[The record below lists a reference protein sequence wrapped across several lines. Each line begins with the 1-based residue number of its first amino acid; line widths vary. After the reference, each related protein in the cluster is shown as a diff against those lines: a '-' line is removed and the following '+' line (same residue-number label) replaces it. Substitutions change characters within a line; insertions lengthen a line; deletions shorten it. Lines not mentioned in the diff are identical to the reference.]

1 VTPPSKH
8 SHAAAQPTTA
18 GRADDLW
25 QLDAFKL
32 AQLIRRGTISSREA
46 TLSCL
51 SRLDATNAHLNAV
64 VHQLRDEALA
74 AADVADKEL
83 RRGGQCGP
91 LHGVPIT
98 IKINVDQRGH
108 PTDNG
113 VPAYRDAIASED
125 NPTVE
130 NLRRGGAVIIGRTN
144 TPCYSM
150 RWFTENEMHGPTLNP
165 WDVTRTPGGSSGG
178 AAAAVAVGIGPIAHG
193 NDIAGSVRY
202 PAFCCGVAGLKP
214 TFGRI
219 PSFNSTATGPAL
231 ISSQLMGVQGPLAR
245 RVCDLRIAFEVMAI
259 PDPRDPRCTLTATP
273 PPPRQPIGVALVPN
287 PGGRG
292 VHAAI
297 GDAVK
302 AAGRA
307 LAAAG
312 YAVEEIDPP
321 GIVEA
326 ADLWAKIAM
335 PDVIAQLDPLI
346 AKNGDGGIRRAIDL
360 WHASFPHYAASDTL
374 TALGQRYDLLRNWQ
388 LFLERHPIV
397 VMPVSTALPFPVG
410 HDLVDATTTAD
421 IIAAQAPMLAVS
433 VLGLPAVSIP
443 TGLCDGVPVGV
454 QIVGGRNRED
464 LCLDAAEVVEAHC
477 PMPTPVDP
485 VR

>member
-1 VTPPSKH
+1 V
-8 SHAAAQPTTA
+8 QPTTA
-18 GRADDLW
+18 SRADELW
-25 QLDAFKL
+25 QRDAVEL
-32 AQLIRRGTISSREA
+32 ARLIRRGTVSSREA

-51 SRLDATNAHLNAV
+51 ARLDATNPHLNAV
-64 VHQLRDEALA
+64 VRQFRDEALDA
-74 AADVADKEL
+74 AGAADAEL
-83 RRGGQCGP
+83 RRGEPCGP

-98 IKINVDQRGH
+98 IKVNVDQRGH
-108 PTDNG
+108 PTDNA

-125 NPTVE
+125 NPLVA

-150 RWFTENEMHGPTLNP
+150 RWFTENELHGPTLNP
-165 WDVTRTPGGSSGG
+165 WDATRTPGGSSGG
-178 AAAAVAVGIGPIAHG
+178 AAAAVAAGIGAIAHG

-202 PAFCCGVAGLKP
+202 PAFCCGIAGLKP

-219 PSFNSTATGPAL
+219 PSFNGTATSPAT
-231 ISSQLMGVQGPLAR
+231 ISSQLMAVQGPLAR
-245 RVCDLRIAFEVMAI
+245 RVGDLRVAFDVMAV
-259 PDPRDPRCTLTATP
+259 PDPRDPRCVVTATP
-273 PPPRQPIGVALVPN
+273 PAPRRPIGVALVAN

-297 GDAVK
+297 GNAVK

-312 YAVEEIDPP
+312 YAVEEIEPP
-321 GIVEA
+321 RLVEA

-346 AKNGDGGIRRAIDL
+346 AKNGDPGIRRAIEL
-360 WHASFPHYAASDTL
+360 WHAAFPRYTAADTL
-374 TALGQRYDLLRNWQ
+374 AALGQRLELLRDWQ

-410 HDLVDATTTAD
+410 HDLIDGVTTAQ

-433 VLGLPAVSIP
+433 VLGLPAVSVP
-443 TGLCDGVPVGV
+443 TGLSDGVPVGV
-454 QIVGGRNRED
+454 QIVAGRNRED
-464 LCLDAAEVVEAHC
+464 LCFDAAEVVEEHC

-485 VR
+485 VHPTDQ

>member
-1 VTPPSKH
+1 V
-8 SHAAAQPTTA
+8 QPTTTSRA
-18 GRADDLW
+18 GDLW
-25 QLDAFKL
+25 QLDAAEL
-32 AQLIRRGTISSREA
+32 ARLIRRGKVSSREA

-51 SRLDATNAHLNAV
+51 ARLDATNPHLNAV
-64 VHQLRDEALA
+64 VRQFRDEALD
-74 AADVADKEL
+74 AADAADAEL
-83 RRGGQCGP
+83 RRGGLSGP

-98 IKINVDQRGH
+98 IKVNVDQRGH

-113 VPAYRDAIASED
+113 VPAYRGAIATED
-125 NPTVE
+125 NPVVA

-150 RWFTENEMHGPTLNP
+150 RWFTENELHAPTLNP
-165 WDVTRTPGGSSGG
+165 WDATRTPGGSSGG
-178 AAAAVAVGIGPIAHG
+178 AAAAVAAGIGAIAHG

-219 PSFNSTATGPAL
+219 PSFNRTGTSPAT
-231 ISSQLMGVQGPLAR
+231 ISSQLMAVQGPLAR
-245 RVCDLRIAFEVMAI
+245 HVRDLRIAFEVMAV
-259 PDPRDPRCTLTATP
+259 PDPRDPRCVVTATP
-273 PPPRQPIGVALVPN
+273 PSPRRPISVALVPN

-297 GDAVK
+297 DGAVK

-312 YAVEEIDPP
+312 YAVEEIEPP
-321 GIVEA
+321 RLMEV

-346 AKNGDGGIRRAIDL
+346 AKNGDRGIRRAIEL
-360 WHASFPHYAASDTL
+360 WHAAFPRYAATDTL
-374 TALGQRYDLLRNWQ
+374 VALGQRYELLRDWQ

-410 HDLVDATTTAD
+410 HDLVDAATTAT
-421 IIAAQAPMLAVS
+421 IIAAQAPMLAIS
-433 VLGLPAVSIP
+433 VLGLPAVSVP
-443 TGLCDGVPVGV
+443 TGLSDRVPVGV
-454 QIVGGRNRED
+454 QIIAGRNRED

-485 VR
+485 LR